1 MRWTWLLDPRVNGMT
16 ERDRTPGLRCGL
28 GGANAPIGKGMA
40 IGILEGLDQLAD
52 SGAAGQQLLDQRF
65 DFAQVAA
72 VPLGRDLV
80 GGRPDGVGGQGF
92 EAREPGVERLPA
104 GDAAVDIVAIVDAAQ
119 GRILEAPLAG
129 VEAVAEVDED
139 GLITALALTPSEDRL
154 AAVGVGGP
162 LVEGQDA
169 GELGEVLD
177 L

>member
-52 SGAAGQQLLDQRF
+52 SGAAGQQLLHQRF
-65 DFAQVAA
+65 DFAQGAA
-72 VPLGRDLV
+72 G
-80 GGRPDGVGGQGF
+80 PDGVGGQGF